1 MKKTENKKRESGLI
15 LIELLMAMAIF
26 AISVITIFSLFISAT
41 QGVIIGLEK
50 TRGSFLSTEAL
61 EAAFSI
67 SKNDQDYLT
76 PGKYEVGVN
85 RNDQNDQ
92 WVLIPKNGLMG
103 HFLLSNNAQDS
114 SIYKNHGIIQQ
125 VNFFEDRKGQ
135 PLAAAMFKGIKGING
150 SYIKTKYAFSLQIEG
165 PLTLAAWVLD
175 TGAGGET
182 RTIAGKYNISTE
194 KGGYTLYKQ
203 GNSYYFKISGP
214 GGTASVS
221 APSGGSWEHVVGV
234 YDSGDQ
240 TIRLYVNGQATG
252 PTMTSISSINK
263 VPETEFF
270 IGNDASGLNPWYG
283 RISDVRVYKRSL
295 TANEIDGLYD
305 SYSAP
310 YEKSLVVSDV
320 KTESLAG
327 IWSFNEGEGCVIHDN
342 SSNNNHGL
350 IEHCSPEQQWVENRH
365 QNEGRAVN
373 FESENYNYIEIAD
386 SSTLQI
392 KEKISVS
399 LWLKTPEEFPE
410 ENRTILRK
418 RAANAEDFSFALSY
432 LGAEKGYG
440 WAVSKGPVEQ
450 LNKAISTGAAIP
462 KRWQHIVVTFDG
474 TNKKMYINN
483 REIYLEE
490 GDLKFDNVG
499 TNSNLF
505 IGQNAAYQ
513 ENLIDFAIDD
523 LRIYNK
529 VLDSSEIQTIFLGK
543 TNYYLE

>member
-1 MKKTENKKRESGLI
+1 MKKTGSKKREVGLI

-85 RNDQNDQ
+85 RNDQ
-92 WVLIPKNGLMG
+92 WILIPKNGLMG

-135 PLAAAMFKGIKGING
+135 PLAAAMFKGIND

-175 TGAGGET
+175 TGTGGET

-221 APSGGSWEHVVGV
+221 APSRGSWEHVVGV
-234 YDSGDQ
+234 YDPGDQ
-240 TIRLYVNGQATG
+240 TIRLYVNGQATE
-252 PTMTSISSINK
+252 PTMTSVSSINK
-263 VPETEFF
+263 VPEAEFF

-310 YEKSLVVSDV
+310 YKKSLVVSDAN
-320 KTESLAG
+320 TESLAG

-342 SSNNNHGL
+342 SGNNNHGL
-350 IEHCSPEQQWVENRH
+350 IKKCSQSQWVENR
-365 QNEGRAVN
+365 EKKAGRAYY
-373 FESENYNYIEIAD
+373 FESENFNYIETTD
-386 SSTLQI
+386 SSSLQI
-392 KEKISVS
+392 KEVISIS
-399 LWLKTPEEFPE
+399 LWLKTPEELPE
-410 ENRTILRK
+410 ENRTILHK
-418 RAANAEDFSFALSY
+418 RAVSYEDFSFTLTY

-440 WAVSKGPVEQ
+440 WAISKGPAEQ
-450 LNKAISTGAAIP
+450 PNKAISTGAAIP

-474 TNKKMYINN
+474 INKKMYINN

-505 IGQNAAYQ
+505 IGQNAADQ